1 MNRFYH
7 LTSTIFFTCGS
18 FTAVFG
24 GEVLT
29 VAKPLQSVSP
39 VQKTAASVILVAQPI
54 VTAQAQLETP
64 PDNGVASP
72 AELSTSAKENK
83 TTAEPGA
90 GQTKTI
96 QSHYNTGALETERV
110 VRMTDVGH
118 FENHGPYKLWD
129 PQGGLVAIG
138 AYQAGSPSGGWKRI
152 YREQNATKLFSPEQ
166 GNFELPLIST
176 FQFTD
181 GTLDGEW
188 KIADSAGRPVRK
200 WNFQQGILHGE
211 IVVFFGSGSRMLSA
225 SYDSG
230 VPVGTHRE
238 WTSEGDIVETHTFEN
253 GRLRAMTEFHWPDG
267 TLQAKGPLLHPRYR
281 LRVEADW
288 WNGGIHIETSEAI
301 GESHKVGQWVYY
313 TRDGQTAETGMYVRG
328 EREGLFSWWYPR
340 GQLQVRGNFAAGSP
354 HGEWTW
360 WHQNG
365 ATQTVGHYQH
375 GLQAGKWTQ
384 WNANGSEAGIVDH
397 SPTPKASTVE
407 PPAKKPT
414 DSKIRRRSTD
424 IPLTADRDSQRN
436 FRLRPAVE
444 LRQ

>member
-54 VTAQAQLETP
+54 VTTQAQLETP

-83 TTAEPGA
+83 TTAEPGV

-152 YREQNATKLFSPEQ
+152 YHERNATKLFSPEQ

-200 WNFQQGILHGE
+200 WNFRQGILHGE

-288 WNGGIHIETSEAI
+288 WNGGIHIETSAAI

-360 WHQNG
+360 WHQDG
-365 ATQTVGHYQH
+365 AT
-375 GLQAGKWTQ
+375 
-384 WNANGSEAGIVDH
+384 
-397 SPTPKASTVE
+397 
-407 PPAKKPT
+407 
-414 DSKIRRRSTD
+414 
-424 IPLTADRDSQRN
+424 
-436 FRLRPAVE
+436 
-444 LRQ
+444 